1 MNTEQELSAEEL
13 GAEIVRGRGDSFGE
27 VDTLLRI
34 SPRTAELIYRCAGY
48 VHSYDGQRGADQV
61 LSDQMRELIATCQLS
76 AMRDHRFAPNH
87 VRRLYRMGVIDAVI
101 VEAAEAIAPAV
112 GWSTIL
118 RVCGAIDTANDPSYP
133 DGELPPDGPPRTLVP
148 FPELELGRKPVGDAR
163 SSSIAESP
171 TWRSVA
177 EIDPELVARV
187 SAFVDHCT
195 GHDRTTGEP
204 PWLGP
209 GVRALMTVPA
219 LCVRGEIEQA
229 AAFMKRALDYGMT
242 VRQLVEAVSCVIPM
256 TGAAT
261 MDVAMRA
268 LALVLQ

>member
-1 MNTEQELSAEEL
+1 LDAREHERSAEEL
-13 GAEIVRGRGDSFGE
+13 GAEIARGRGDSFGE

-48 VHSYDGQRGADQV
+48 VHGYEGERGDDQV

-87 VRRLYRMGVIDAVI
+87 VRRLYRMGVTNAVI
-101 VEAAEAIAPAV
+101 VEAAEGIAPAV
-112 GWSTIL
+112 GWSTVL
-118 RVCGAIDTANDPSYP
+118 RVCGVIDTANDPSYP
-133 DGELPPDGPPRTLVP
+133 DGELPPEGPPCALVP
-148 FPELELGRKPVGDAR
+148 FPELELGRTLVSGAK
-163 SSSIAESP
+163 SSSLSDFP
-171 TWRSVA
+171 SWRSVA
-177 EIDPELVARV
+177 DIDPELVART

-195 GHDRTTGEP
+195 GHDRTTGESY
-204 PWLGP
+204 LGP
-209 GVRALMTVPA
+209 GVRALVTVAA
-219 LCVRGEIEQA
+219 LCVRGETGQA

-261 MDVAMRA
+261 MDACMRA
-268 LALVLQ
+268 LGQVPR